1 MRRTRWFLPVIW
13 TAFFF
18 SGAAGLVYEV
28 VWARYLNLLV
38 GGTAWAH
45 VLVLSA
51 YMGGLALGS
60 WFFGRFVD
68 RLKEPIVLYT
78 YLELAIGLWG
88 LAFPLIFT
96 LGSRFYILL
105 AGTVG
110 ATGPAGSLSKMLVA
124 ALLLTPSTFLM
135 GGTLPLLVRGVVTIP
150 DRVGRSVAVL
160 YAINSLGAVT
170 GALTAG
176 FVFVPALG
184 LSLSL
189 TTAAGMNILVGIGL
203 LAAWRYGAMVR
214 PETGEV
220 SEEASNAS
228 TVASDVPVRGAAPTN
243 EFPGAGEDRLE
254 LLARLA
260 VWGAGFSGLVVMVY
274 EVSWIRLLSTIL
286 GSSTY
291 SFTLMLS
298 AFITGIALGSLIAR
312 RLAAGGRP
320 FLWFAIAQA
329 AIGVSLLLTLPLYAR
344 LPFLFLDLQQVVAR
358 TPGGY
363 VLHEVLKYLYCL
375 ALMLPP
381 TIASGA
387 ALPLAT
393 DVAARLRRQV
403 GRPVGQVY
411 AVNTLGTILG
421 SLLGGLVLLP
431 LLGVR
436 LTMESGILLNLAVG
450 TGLLALHP
458 VMDSR
463 RLRSVGVGFGALFLL
478 YLVVAPA
485 WDQRALASG
494 VFRWHQGEE
503 VTPQR
508 FREELERLDVI
519 FYREDINGT
528 VAVLRIGDHLNLVV
542 NGKADAST
550 FRNDQITQTL
560 IAAIPAMLV
569 PDAKRALVVGLG
581 SGQTAGHLLRY
592 PLERVEVVEISPGVV
607 KASHF
612 FDHINGR
619 PLDDGRT
626 LLATQDAKTF
636 LLTRPEARFDL
647 ILSEPSNPWIAGIG
661 GLFSLEY
668 FETLRDR
675 LEPGGAVAQ
684 WIHAYEQD
692 DETLGSVIL
701 TFGQAFPY
709 VTVWSMSNADLLLVG
724 TVEPPVWDFA
734 RASAALE
741 RPGVT
746 EDLARIDIRDLF
758 TLLSRQLMSPLRVA
772 EANSRGGWLNTDEF
786 PFLEY
791 RAPRAFFLDR
801 QATLHVHFD
810 ERNRTRRNSDLAL
823 SAYLEGRSPT
833 VAELDDLDRYLQGSG
848 ETLPRL
854 IASAAAARLALTP
867 DDPGAVLEALRLGV
881 VQSYDGVDRAEALW
895 RAAPADPARIVPYVD
910 LLVAT
915 YGTVRTVV
923 FDGSGL
929 ADRLREVLP
938 VAADAIPSSRAYYHY
953 TLGQVAYDQGW
964 YGEALEALRRTRDLL
979 GLAADPTGFQRAL
992 SRVPPELRAGLLP
1005 PVDPRTPPANVL
1017 VYLARTLLE
1026 VGLVD
1031 EAHEA
1036 FRDAYRI
1043 DPDNPVASFWL
1054 VELDEQL
1061 GSGRFLGPGPTGR
1074 EE

>member
-1 MRRTRWFLPVIW
+1 MRRTRWFLPAIW
-13 TAFFF
+13 TAFFL

-45 VLVLSA
+45 VLVLAA

-68 RLKEPIVLYT
+68 RLREPIVLYT
-78 YLELAIGLWG
+78 YLELAVGLWG

-105 AGTVG
+105 VGAVG
-110 ATGPAGSLSKMLVA
+110 ATGPAGSLAKMLVA

-135 GGTLPLLVRGVVTIP
+135 GGTLPLLVRGVVAVP
-150 DRVGRSVAVL
+150 DRVGRNVAGL
-160 YAINSLGAVT
+160 YFINSLGAVT
-170 GALTAG
+170 GAMAAG
-176 FVFVPALG
+176 FLFVPTLG
-184 LSLSL
+184 LSMSL
-189 TTAAGMNILVGIGL
+189 TAAAAMNVLVGIGL
-203 LAAWRYGAMVR
+203 LGAWRYGALVR
-214 PETGEV
+214 PEPEARPGAEESGLPVELEDPVTGPV
-220 SEEASNAS
+220 SS
-228 TVASDVPVRGAAPTN
+228 N
-243 EFPGAGEDRLE
+243 EFPGAGEDRLA
-254 LLARLA
+254 LMARLA
-260 VWGAGFSGLVVMVY
+260 VWGAGFSGLIVMVY

-291 SFTLMLS
+291 SFTLMLA

-312 RLAAGGRP
+312 RLVVGGRP
-320 FLWFAIAQA
+320 FFWFAVAQA

-344 LPFLFLDLQQVVAR
+344 LPFLFLDLQQMVAR

-363 VLHEVLKYLYCL
+363 ALHEVLKYLFCL

-436 LTMESGILLNLAVG
+436 LTMETGILLNLAVG
-450 TGLLALHP
+450 TGLLAMHP

-463 RLRSVGVGFGALFLL
+463 RLRTAGVVFGALFLI
-478 YLVVAPA
+478 YLVGAPA

-508 FREELERLDVI
+508 FREELDRLDVL

-528 VAVLRIGDHLNLVV
+528 VAVLRTEDHLTLVV
-542 NGKADAST
+542 NGKADASS

-569 PDAKRALVVGLG
+569 PDARRALVVGLG

-607 KASHF
+607 EASHY

-619 PLDDGRT
+619 PLDDART

-636 LLTRPEARFDL
+636 LLTRPEARYDL

-668 FETLRDR
+668 FNTLRDR

-692 DETLGSVIL
+692 DETLGSVFL

-709 VTVWSMSNADLLLVG
+709 VTAWSMSNADLLLVG
-724 TVEPPVWDFA
+724 TVEPPQWDFERA
-734 RASAALE
+734 RAALD
-741 RPGVT
+741 RAGVRG
-746 EDLARIDIRDLF
+746 DLARIDLGDLF
-758 TLLSRQLMSPLRVA
+758 TLLSRQLMSPLRMA

-801 QATLHVHFD
+801 QATLHVRFD
-810 ERNRTRRNSDLAL
+810 ERNRTRRNTDLAL
-823 SAYLEGRSPT
+823 KTYLEGRTPSLS
-833 VAELDDLDRYLQGSG
+833 ELDDLDHYLQGSG

-854 IASAAAARLALTP
+854 TASTAAARFAATP
-867 DDPGAVLEALRLGV
+867 DEPGAVVRALRLGV
-881 VQSYDGVDRAEALW
+881 VQYYAAVDRAEALW
-895 RAAPADPARIVPYVD
+895 RDAPSDSSRIVPYVD
-910 LLVAT
+910 LLVEA
-915 YGTVRTVV
+915 YGVLRSVV
-923 FDGSGL
+923 FDASGL
-929 ADRLREVLP
+929 AGRLREVLP
-938 VAADAIPSSRAYYHY
+938 VAAQHIPSSRAYYHY
-953 TLGQVAYDQGW
+953 TRGQVAYDQGW
-964 YGEALEALRRTRDLL
+964 YSEALEALRRTRDLL
-979 GLAADPTGFQRAL
+979 GLAADPTELHRAL
-992 SRVPPELRAGLLP
+992 SRVPPEIWASLLP

-1017 VYLARTLLE
+1017 TYLARTLLE

-1031 EAHEA
+1031 EAHET

-1043 DPDNPVASFWL
+1043 DPGNPVASFWL

-1061 GSGRFLGPGPTGR
+1061 GSGRFLPPGPIGR